1 MSYYL
6 GQVDPT
12 PPPVRPMNWATAAG
26 WLALV
31 GAAGWVLH
39 STVNLKENRRR
50 SSRQRRTS
58 RRNPSSRRL
67 DELEKAILG
76 PRVEHDRARP
86 RFARYPYE
94 ELRQKLIS
102 EMGAEK
108 FRDLQKK
115 VFLRW
120 EKRRQADLPVATRNP
135 RRSSHARSKPPKM
148 SELGVWEAIGT
159 VRAAHPRE
167 HLDVLPPGVAAK
179 FKKLPPGLY
188 KYGVGNKGEAIVR
201 FKNATLKGAMTSTR
215 IGASKVG
222 QYHWLIDN
230 FDPSFPVVVRGI
242 DDHGRSYFRIEE
254 YAKRFEKAPVY
265 AQRKTGAR

>member
-1 MSYYL
+1 
-6 GQVDPT
+6 
-12 PPPVRPMNWATAAG
+12 MNWAAIAG

-39 STVNLKENRRR
+39 NTVNLKANRRR
-50 SSRQRRTS
+50 SSHRRRS
-58 RRNPSSRRL
+58 
-67 DELEKAILG
+67 
-76 PRVEHDRARP
+76 
-86 RFARYPYE
+86 
-94 ELRQKLIS
+94 
-102 EMGAEK
+102 
-108 FRDLQKK
+108 
-115 VFLRW
+115 
-120 EKRRQADLPVATRNP
+120 TRNAG
-135 RRSSHARSKPPKM
+135 RRSSGARPKPAKM
-148 SELGVWEAIGT
+148 SELGVWEAIGA

-188 KYGVGNKGEAIVR
+188 KYGFGNKGEAIVR

-230 FDPSFPVVVRGI
+230 FDPHFPVVVRGI

-254 YAKRFEKAPVY
+254 YAKRFERVPVY
-265 AQRKTGAR
+265 AQRKTSAR

>member
-1 MSYYL
+1 MSYF
-6 GQVDPT
+6 GQIDPT
-12 PPPVRPMNWATAAG
+12 PPPVRPTSWPMVAG
-26 WLALV
+26 WVALI

-39 STVNLKENRRR
+39 SAVNLKANRRT
-50 SSRQRRTS
+50 RRRRKSS

-67 DELEKAILG
+67 DELEKAIVG
-76 PRVEHDRARP
+76 PKIEFDMSRSRL
-86 RFARYPYE
+86 ARYPYE

-102 EMGAEK
+102 ELGPEK
-108 FRDLQKK
+108 FRDLQNK
-115 VFLRW
+115 VIRRW
-120 EKRRQADLPVATRNP
+120 EKRRQAGLPIATRNP
-135 RRSSHARSKPPKM
+135 RRSSHARAKPTKM
-148 SELGVWEAIGT
+148 SELGVWEAIGA

-167 HLDVLPPGVAAK
+167 HLDVLPPGVVAK

-188 KYGVGNKGEAIVR
+188 KYGFGNKGEAISR

-222 QYHWLIDN
+222 QYHWLVDN

-254 YAKRFEKAPVY
+254 YAKRFERVPVY
-265 AQRKTGAR
+265 AQRRASAR